1 MSLTRPAAKTAAAI
15 LVVDDEQQVLDVLH
29 EMLRLEGHDVDLAE
43 NGNGA
48 LAALRSRHFAL
59 IITDLIMP
67 EKEGLETIA
76 DIRREFGNVPIIA
89 ISGGGRGGP
98 MNYLETARY
107 IGANRTLDKPF
118 ARRELIALV
127 DELLAEPLP
136 AA

>member
-1 MSLTRPAAKTAAAI
+1 MGATI
-15 LVVDDEQQVLDVLH
+15 LVVDDDQQVLEVLR

-43 NGNGA
+43 NGLEA
-48 LAALRSRHFAL
+48 LAALRKRHFDL

-76 DIRREFGNVPIIA
+76 DIRRDYGNVPIIA

-107 IGANRTLDKPF
+107 IGANRTLNKPF
-118 ARRELIALV
+118 ARRELV
-127 DELLAEPLP
+127 EMVRDLLDPEPLP
-136 AA
+136 RCS

>member
-1 MSLTRPAAKTAAAI
+1 MGATI
-15 LVVDDEQQVLDVLH
+15 LVVDDDQQVLEVLR

-43 NGNGA
+43 NGLEA
-48 LAALRSRHFAL
+48 LAALRKGHFDL

-76 DIRREFGNVPIIA
+76 DIRRDYGNVPIIA

-107 IGANRTLDKPF
+107 IGANRTLNKPF
-118 ARRELIALV
+118 ARRELV
-127 DELLAEPLP
+127 EMVRDLLDPEPLP
-136 AA
+136 RCS